1 MSNNS
6 KTNELNE
13 ESKFT
18 IPLKNLISL
27 VVTGGVAVGVYFGLV
42 ERIAMIEY
50 TSAMHEVAIENNYIW
65 TNEWEP
71 PPTVAI
77 AVERVRLLELKVK
90 ELETK
95 MELSNA
101 TK

>member
-1 MSNNS
+1 MANKLS
-6 KTNELNE
+6 E
-13 ESKFT
+13 ESEFT
-18 IPLKNLISL
+18 IPLKNLVSL
-27 VVTGGVAVGVYFGLV
+27 AITVGVAVWVYFGLV

-50 TSAMHEVAIENNYIW
+50 TSAMHEVSIENNYTW
-65 TNEWEP
+65 TKEWTP
-71 PPTVAI
+71 PPAVAI

>member
-1 MSNNS
+1 MAKVNENS
-6 KTNELNE
+6 EV
-13 ESKFT
+13 T

-27 VVTGGVAVGVYFGLV
+27 VAGAGFAVWVYFGIE

-50 TSAMHEVAIENNYIW
+50 TSAMHEVSIKNNYTW
-65 TNEWEP
+65 TKEWTP
-71 PPTVAI
+71 PPAVAI
-77 AVERVRLLELKVK
+77 AVERVRILELKVK